1 MPVIT
6 GQNLNNSLTVQTLVT
21 EMRAYPE
28 FIPVLGTA
36 GYSQYPALPIAN
48 DLMQRILA
56 ETMDWKWNRAY
67 IPGILTVALQQDY
80 VTQCTNM
87 GWLEM
92 AWRCDINNNT
102 NSGNR
107 APKPIFPMEAIRDL
121 DQTSWQGVPFQVSY
135 IPNTL
140 AFMGQWFPN
149 TAYGTGYGVAQIPQT
164 PLQQFVDV
172 NGNILYIDS
181 TVLGLNIN
189 SPGFQNGPVVL
200 PPNSPYGVSGSTQ
213 PAAPANATPGAL
225 VQDGTVIWTVAN
237 PNGCAIRLSPL
248 AAYSG
253 LAWLITPVY
262 QVQAPILTRMQDTIS
277 PIPPDLNY
285 LFRRGF
291 KAMLYEHAGSKL
303 AMESYAKWEEDLM
316 TAVRAADRQD
326 ESFSMIPEQS
336 LMGGGPYQGG
346 MGIGIGAAWPFGGYG
361 A

>member
-6 GQNLNNSLTVQTLVT
+6 GANPNNSLTVQTLVN
-21 EMRAYPE
+21 EMRSYPE
-28 FIPVLGTA
+28 FIPVLGA
-36 GYSQYPALPIAN
+36 SGYSQYPAITIAN

-92 AWRCDINNNT
+92 AWRLDINNNT

-107 APKPIFPMEAIRDL
+107 APKPIFPMEAVRDL
-121 DQTSWQGVPFQVSY
+121 DQSSWQNVPDQISY

-140 AFMGQWFPN
+140 AVMGQWFPN
-149 TAYGTGYGVAQIPQT
+149 TVYGCGYGVAQVPIT
-164 PLQQFVDV
+164 PIQQFVDV

-181 TVLGLNIN
+181 TVLNLSLN
-189 SPGFQNGPVVL
+189 SPGYQTTAIVL
-200 PPNSPYGVSGSTQ
+200 PSPPSPYGTSGSVE
-213 PAAPANATPGAL
+213 PAAPANATPGTR
-225 VQDGTVIWTVAN
+225 VQDGTVVWTVAD
-237 PNGCAIRLSPL
+237 PNGVAMRVNPL
-248 AAYSG
+248 PAYSG

-262 QVQAPILTRMQDTIS
+262 QVQAPIITRLQDSIS

-291 KAMLYEHAGSKL
+291 KAMLYEHAGSKM
-303 AMESYAKWEEDLM
+303 AGEAYAKWEEDLI
-316 TAVRAADRQD
+316 TSVRAADRQT
-326 ESFSMIPEQS
+326 ESFGMTPMQS
-336 LMGGGPYQGG
+336 IMGSPYGGNGYS
-346 MGIGIGAAWPFGGYG
+346 IGPAWPFSVGPW
-361 A
+361 